1 MTMNLKCPDCGKEFE
16 IEESQQAHEKQAAAL
31 KAQQEEAQIE
41 TQRLLDQQKKQL
53 AADQDAIN
61 QDAVNKKVEEQLNES
76 KNQLMKEAQEKAELD
91 TQRLL
96 KEQKEQLA
104 KDQDAVV
111 EAAVSKQ
118 LEEKQ
123 AAALKL
129 QQQNLEQQT
138 QLMLDKKD
146 REREEQMRVKDSQ
159 HKLDK
164 ERLAIKINEL
174 QAKMQR
180 DQAVELK
187 GEAAEVRLKEALIK
201 RFRDDLIL
209 DVKKGQQ
216 GADLE
221 QHVTLKGSSQ
231 SIGMI
236 MIERKST
243 KSFLTTWIPK
253 LKKEVESSGA
263 KIGVIVTDVMPN
275 IHEDKS
281 YFEESSTISVLR
293 ADVAVDM
300 IEIIRTNMIRNY
312 REEVT
317 AIASQDI
324 ELTANVFAYI
334 TGEGKKY
341 LEDFKEQIIERRE
354 LLKIK
359 DADHNKIMK
368 KEWKNWED
376 QKDAYNKLGQGL
388 SIASNSR
395 VNVTDGTPII
405 EGPK

>member
-53 AADQDAIN
+53 AADQDAMN

-123 AAALKL
+123 AGALKL

-146 REREEQMRVKDSQ
+146 REREEEMKVKDSQ

-164 ERLAIKINEL
+164 DRLAIKINEL

-243 KSFLTTWIPK
+243 KSYLTSWIPK

-263 KIGVIVTDVMPN
+263 KIGVIVTDVMPK

>member
-1 MTMNLKCPDCGKEFE
+1 MTMNLTCPDCGKEFE

-31 KAQQEEAQIE
+31 KAQQEESQIE

-263 KIGVIVTDVMPN
+263 KIGVIVTDVMPK

>member
-1 MTMNLKCPDCGKEFE
+1 MTVNLKCPDCGKEFE

-123 AAALKL
+123 AGALKL

-146 REREEQMRVKDSQ
+146 REREEEMKVKDSQ

-164 ERLAIKINEL
+164 DRLAIKINEL

-263 KIGVIVTDVMPN
+263 KIGVIVTDVMPK

>member
-53 AADQDAIN
+53 EADQDAIN

-243 KSFLTTWIPK
+243 KSYLTSWIPK
-253 LKKEVESSGA
+253 LKKEVENSGA
-263 KIGVIVTDVMPN
+263 KIGVIVTDVMPK

>member
-31 KAQQEEAQIE
+31 KAQQEESQIE

-53 AADQDAIN
+53 AADQDAMN
-61 QDAVNKKVEEQLNES
+61 QDTVNKKVEEQLNES

-243 KSFLTTWIPK
+243 KSYLTSWIPK
-253 LKKEVESSGA
+253 LKKEVENSGA
-263 KIGVIVTDVMPN
+263 KIGVIVTDVMPK

>member
-53 AADQDAIN
+53 AADQDAMN
-61 QDAVNKKVEEQLNES
+61 QDAVNKKVEEQLNKS

-123 AAALKL
+123 AGALKL

-263 KIGVIVTDVMPN
+263 KIGVIVTDVMPK

>member
-1 MTMNLKCPDCGKEFE
+1 MTMNLTCPDCGKNFE

-76 KNQLMKEAQEKAELD
+76 KDRLMKEAQEKAELD

-123 AAALKL
+123 AGALKL

-146 REREEQMRVKDSQ
+146 REREEEMKVKDSQ

-164 ERLAIKINEL
+164 DRLAIKINEL
-174 QAKMQR
+174 QAKVQR

-263 KIGVIVTDVMPN
+263 KIGVIVTDVMPK

>member
-123 AAALKL
+123 AGALKL
-129 QQQNLEQQT
+129 QQKNLEQQT

-263 KIGVIVTDVMPN
+263 KIGVIVTDVMPK

>member
-123 AAALKL
+123 AGALKL

-263 KIGVIVTDVMPN
+263 KIGVIVTDVMPK

-293 ADVAVDM
+293 ADVAIDM

>member
-53 AADQDAIN
+53 AADQDAMN

-263 KIGVIVTDVMPN
+263 KIGVIVTDVMPK

>member
-1 MTMNLKCPDCGKEFE
+1 MTMNLTCPDCGKEFE

-31 KAQQEEAQIE
+31 EAQQKEAQIE

-76 KNQLMKEAQEKAELD
+76 KDRLLKEAQEKAELD

-104 KDQDAVV
+104 KDQDALV

-129 QQQNLEQQT
+129 QQQNLEQQAA
-138 QLMLDKKD
+138 QMLAEKD
-146 REREEQMRVKDSQ
+146 RERETQLLVKDSQ
-159 HKLDK
+159 HKLEND
-164 ERLAIKINEL
+164 RLASKINEL

-187 GEAAEVRLKEALIK
+187 GEAAEVRLKESLVK

-221 QHVTLKGSSQ
+221 QHVTLQGSGQ
-231 SIGMI
+231 SIGII

-243 KSFLTTWIPK
+243 KSFLASWIPK
-253 LKKEVESSGA
+253 LKKEVEGSGA
-263 KIGVIVTDVMPN
+263 KIGLIVTDVMPKV
-275 IHEDKS
+275 HEDKS
-281 YFEESSTISVLR
+281 YFQESSNIAVLR
-293 ADVAVDM
+293 SDVAVDM
-300 IEIIRTNMIRNY
+300 IEIIRTNMIKNH

-317 AIASQDI
+317 AMASQDI

-334 TGEGKKY
+334 AGEGRKY
-341 LEDFKEQIIERRE
+341 LEDFQAQLLERKV
-354 LLKIK
+354 LLETK
-359 DADHNKIMK
+359 DADHKKIMK
-368 KEWKNWED
+368 KEWKNLED
-376 QKDAYNKLGQGL
+376 QVDAYRKLGEGL
-388 SIASNSR
+388 NMASNSK
-395 VNVTDGTPII
+395 VNVVNDVVKI

>member
-41 TQRLLDQQKKQL
+41 TQRLLEQQKKQL

-123 AAALKL
+123 AGALKL

-263 KIGVIVTDVMPN
+263 KIGVIVTDVMPK

>member
-263 KIGVIVTDVMPN
+263 KIGVIVTDVMPKV
-275 IHEDKS
+275 HEDKS

>member
-1 MTMNLKCPDCGKEFE
+1 MELTCPDCGKNFE

-31 KAQQEEAQIE
+31 KAQQEESQIE
-41 TQRLLDQQKKQL
+41 TQRLLDQQKQQL
-53 AADQDAIN
+53 AEAQDKVL
-61 QDAVNKKVEEQLNES
+61 QDAVNKKVEEQLIES
-76 KNQLMKEAQEKAELD
+76 KDRLMKEAQEKAELD

-104 KDQDAVV
+104 KDQDALV

-123 AAALKL
+123 AGALKL

-146 REREEQMRVKDSQ
+146 REREEEMKVKDSQ

-263 KIGVIVTDVMPN
+263 KIGVIVTDVMPK

-293 ADVAVDM
+293 ADVAIDM

>member
-16 IEESQQAHEKQAAAL
+16 IEESQQAHQKQAAAL

-76 KNQLMKEAQEKAELD
+76 KDRLMKEAQEKAELD

-123 AAALKL
+123 AGALKL

-146 REREEQMRVKDSQ
+146 REREEEMKVKDSQ

-164 ERLAIKINEL
+164 DRLAIKINEL

-263 KIGVIVTDVMPN
+263 KIGVIVTDVMPK

>member
-53 AADQDAIN
+53 EADQDAIN

-123 AAALKL
+123 AGALKL

-146 REREEQMRVKDSQ
+146 REREEEMKVKDSQ

-164 ERLAIKINEL
+164 DRLAIKINEL

-263 KIGVIVTDVMPN
+263 KIGVIVTDVMPK

>member
-1 MTMNLKCPDCGKEFE
+1 
-16 IEESQQAHEKQAAAL
+16 
-31 KAQQEEAQIE
+31 
-41 TQRLLDQQKKQL
+41 
-53 AADQDAIN
+53 
-61 QDAVNKKVEEQLNES
+61 
-76 KNQLMKEAQEKAELD
+76 
-91 TQRLL
+91 
-96 KEQKEQLA
+96 
-104 KDQDAVV
+104 
-111 EAAVSKQ
+111 
-118 LEEKQ
+118 
-123 AAALKL
+123 
-129 QQQNLEQQT
+129 
-138 QLMLDKKD
+138 
-146 REREEQMRVKDSQ
+146 
-159 HKLDK
+159 
-164 ERLAIKINEL
+164 
-174 QAKMQR
+174 
-180 DQAVELK
+180 
-187 GEAAEVRLKEALIK
+187 
-201 RFRDDLIL
+201 
-209 DVKKGQQ
+209 
-216 GADLE
+216 
-221 QHVTLKGSSQ
+221 
-231 SIGMI
+231 
-236 MIERKST
+236 
-243 KSFLTTWIPK
+243 
-253 LKKEVESSGA
+253 
-263 KIGVIVTDVMPN
+263 IVTDVMPK

-405 EGPK
+405 KGPK

>member
-1 MTMNLKCPDCGKEFE
+1 MTMNLTCPDCGKEFE

-31 KAQQEEAQIE
+31 EAQQKEAQIE

-76 KNQLMKEAQEKAELD
+76 KDRLLKEAQEKAELD

-96 KEQKEQLA
+96 REQKEQLA

-138 QLMLDKKD
+138 AQMLAEKD
-146 REREEQMRVKDSQ
+146 REREAQLLVKDSQ
-159 HKLDK
+159 HKLEND
-164 ERLAIKINEL
+164 RLASKVNEL

-187 GEAAEVRLKEALIK
+187 GEAAEVRLKESLVK

-221 QHVTLKGSSQ
+221 QHVTLQGSGQ
-231 SIGMI
+231 SIGII

-243 KSFLTTWIPK
+243 KSFLASWIPK
-253 LKKEVESSGA
+253 LKKEVEGSGA
-263 KIGVIVTDVMPN
+263 KIGLIVTDVMPKV
-275 IHEDKS
+275 HEDKS
-281 YFEESSTISVLR
+281 YFQESSNIAVLR
-293 ADVAVDM
+293 SDVAVDM
-300 IEIIRTNMIRNY
+300 IEIIRTNMIKNH

-317 AIASQDI
+317 AMASQDI

-334 TGEGKKY
+334 AGEGRKY
-341 LEDFKEQIIERRE
+341 LEDFQAQLLERKV
-354 LLKIK
+354 LLETK
-359 DADHNKIMK
+359 DADHKKIMK
-368 KEWKNWED
+368 KEWKNLED
-376 QKDAYNKLGQGL
+376 QVDAYRKLGEGL
-388 SIASNSR
+388 NMASNSK
-395 VNVTDGTPII
+395 VNVVNDVVKI

>member
-53 AADQDAIN
+53 AADQDAMN
-61 QDAVNKKVEEQLNES
+61 QDTVNKKVEEQLNES

-243 KSFLTTWIPK
+243 KSYLTSWIPK
-253 LKKEVESSGA
+253 LKKEVENSGA
-263 KIGVIVTDVMPN
+263 KIGVIVTDVMPK

>member
-123 AAALKL
+123 AGALKL

-146 REREEQMRVKDSQ
+146 REREEEMKVKDSQ

-164 ERLAIKINEL
+164 DRLAIKINEL

-263 KIGVIVTDVMPN
+263 KIGVIVTDVMPK

>member
-1 MTMNLKCPDCGKEFE
+1 MELTCPDCGKNFE

-31 KAQQEEAQIE
+31 KAQQEESQIE
-41 TQRLLDQQKKQL
+41 TQRLLDQQKQQL
-53 AADQDAIN
+53 AEAQDKVL
-61 QDAVNKKVEEQLNES
+61 QDAVNKKVEEQLIES
-76 KNQLMKEAQEKAELD
+76 KDRLMKEAQEKAELD

-104 KDQDAVV
+104 KDQDALV

-123 AAALKL
+123 AGALKL

-146 REREEQMRVKDSQ
+146 REREEEMKVKDSQ

-164 ERLAIKINEL
+164 DRLAIKINEL

-187 GEAAEVRLKEALIK
+187 GEAAEVRLKEALVK

-221 QHVTLKGSSQ
+221 QHVTPKGSNQ

-243 KSFLTTWIPK
+243 KSYLSTWVPK
-253 LKKEVESSGA
+253 LKKEVEKSGA
-263 KIGVIVTDVMPN
+263 KIGVIVTDVMPKV
-275 IHEDKS
+275 HQDKS

-300 IEIIRTNMIRNY
+300 IEIIRTNMIKNH

-317 AIASQDI
+317 SMATQDI
-324 ELTANVFAYI
+324 ELTANVFSYI
-334 TGEGKKY
+334 AGEGKKY
-341 LEDFKEQIIERRE
+341 LEDFQTQLIERKT
-354 LLKIK
+354 LLETK
-359 DADHNKIMK
+359 DSDHKKVMK
-368 KEWKNWED
+368 KEWKNLED
-376 QKDAYNKLGQGL
+376 QVSAYRKLGEGL
-388 SIASNSR
+388 NMASNSK
-395 VNVTDGTPII
+395 VNVINTSVKI

>member
-1 MTMNLKCPDCGKEFE
+1 MTMNLTCPDCGKNFE

-76 KNQLMKEAQEKAELD
+76 KDRLMKEAQEKAELD

-123 AAALKL
+123 AGALKL

-146 REREEQMRVKDSQ
+146 REREEEMKVKDSQ

-164 ERLAIKINEL
+164 DRLAIKINEL

-221 QHVTLKGSSQ
+221 QHVTLQGSSQ

-263 KIGVIVTDVMPN
+263 KIGVIVTDVMPK

>member
-123 AAALKL
+123 AGALKL

-146 REREEQMRVKDSQ
+146 REREEEMKVKDSQ

-253 LKKEVESSGA
+253 LKKEVEISGA
-263 KIGVIVTDVMPN
+263 KIGVIVTDVMPK

>member
-53 AADQDAIN
+53 EADQDAIN

-263 KIGVIVTDVMPN
+263 KIGVIVTDVMPK

>member
-53 AADQDAIN
+53 VADQDAIN

-123 AAALKL
+123 AGALKL

-146 REREEQMRVKDSQ
+146 REREEEMKVKDSQ

-164 ERLAIKINEL
+164 DRLAIKINEL

-263 KIGVIVTDVMPN
+263 KIGVIVTDVMPK

-388 SIASNSR
+388 SVASNSR

>member
-53 AADQDAIN
+53 EADQDAIN

-123 AAALKL
+123 AGALKL

-263 KIGVIVTDVMPN
+263 KIGVIVTDVMPK

>member
-76 KNQLMKEAQEKAELD
+76 KDRLMKEAQEKAELD

-123 AAALKL
+123 AGALKL

-146 REREEQMRVKDSQ
+146 RERAEEMRVKDSQ

-164 ERLAIKINEL
+164 DRLAIKINEL

-263 KIGVIVTDVMPN
+263 KIGVIVTDVMPK

>member
-76 KNQLMKEAQEKAELD
+76 KNRLMKEAQEKAELD

-123 AAALKL
+123 AGALKL

-146 REREEQMRVKDSQ
+146 REREEEMKVKDSQ

-164 ERLAIKINEL
+164 DRLAIKINEL

-221 QHVTLKGSSQ
+221 QHVTLQGSSQ

-263 KIGVIVTDVMPN
+263 KIGVIVTDVMPK

>member
-123 AAALKL
+123 AGALKL

-263 KIGVIVTDVMPN
+263 KIGVIVTDVMPKV
-275 IHEDKS
+275 HEDKS

>member
-76 KNQLMKEAQEKAELD
+76 KDRLMKEAQEKAELD

-96 KEQKEQLA
+96 KEQKEQLV

-123 AAALKL
+123 AGALKL

-146 REREEQMRVKDSQ
+146 REREEEMKVKDSQ

-164 ERLAIKINEL
+164 DRLAIKINEL

-263 KIGVIVTDVMPN
+263 KIGVIVTDVMPK

>member
-76 KNQLMKEAQEKAELD
+76 KDRLMKEAQEKAELD

-123 AAALKL
+123 AGALKL

-164 ERLAIKINEL
+164 DRLAIKINEL
-174 QAKMQR
+174 QAKVQR

-263 KIGVIVTDVMPN
+263 KIGVIVTDVMPK

>member
-96 KEQKEQLA
+96 KEQKEQLV

-123 AAALKL
+123 AGALKL

-263 KIGVIVTDVMPN
+263 KIGVIVTDVMPK

>member
-76 KNQLMKEAQEKAELD
+76 KDRLMKEAQEKAELD

-123 AAALKL
+123 AGALKL

-146 REREEQMRVKDSQ
+146 REREEEMKVKDSQ

-164 ERLAIKINEL
+164 DRLAIKINEL

-263 KIGVIVTDVMPN
+263 KIGVIVTDVMPK

>member
-1 MTMNLKCPDCGKEFE
+1 MTMNLTCPDCGKEFE

-123 AAALKL
+123 AGALKL

-263 KIGVIVTDVMPN
+263 KIGVIVTDVMPKV
-275 IHEDKS
+275 HEDKS

>member
-263 KIGVIVTDVMPN
+263 KIGVIVTDVMPK

>member
-123 AAALKL
+123 AGALKL

-263 KIGVIVTDVMPN
+263 KIGVIVTDVMPK

>member
-31 KAQQEEAQIE
+31 KAQQEESQIE

-53 AADQDAIN
+53 AADQDAMN

-146 REREEQMRVKDSQ
+146 REREEEMKVKDSQ

-164 ERLAIKINEL
+164 DRLAIKINEL

-263 KIGVIVTDVMPN
+263 KIGVIVTDVMPK